1 MATIDDVIEIVTSL
15 PSVTEGTSYGNR
27 AWSVAGKTFV
37 WERPFSKADLKRFG
51 NETPP
56 TGPILGVRTTDLD
69 EKDEV
74 LSAELD
80 GVFTI
85 PHFDGFAGLLVQLDV
100 VRDNTLRDL
109 IEDAWMAR
117 APQSLIDDYTAE
129 A

>member
-51 NETPP
+51 NDTPP
-56 TGPILGVRTTDLD
+56 TGPILGVRTADLD